1 MLIAIA
7 LFALTFALPVKA
19 AASVDIYGYV
29 DKTQYKP
36 GETVTMNFYVYNGGP
51 DEIVLKNVTIRYPW
65 YSPIWG
71 GEETIKNID
80 AVLSKEKNW
89 NDTQTFTIP
98 DDGRAT
104 GFYIYLEGTYT
115 IGTSVYT
122 RSGDIPINVA
132 TAPSYGSVQDMDKLV
147 TLFTVMAVL
156 LIVCTVI
163 IAATIFLSTR
173 KPQVTWKAEEKTQ

>member
-1 MLIAIA
+1 MLIAIG

-36 GETVTMNFYVYNGGP
+36 GETVTLNFYVYNGGP

-80 AVLSKEKNW
+80 AVLSDEKNW
-89 NDTQTFTIP
+89 NDTQTFTVP

-104 GFYIYLEGTYT
+104 GFYIYLECTYT

-122 RSGDIPINVA
+122 RSGNIPFTVV
-132 TAPSYGSVQDMDKLV
+132 TAPSYGSIQGMDQLV
-147 TLFTVMAVL
+147 TLFTVTAVL

-163 IAATIFLSTR
+163 IAATIFLSTH